1 MTWKSLKSLIV
12 ESTFKFKILFSIV
25 HVLIGRLNQRTS
37 KIVFISKL
45 LAIKLHDIVKDGLR
59 VASYELLVTSRKL
72 KSAS

>member
-25 HVLIGRLNQRTS
+25 HEQIGRLNQRTS

-45 LAIKLHDIVKDGLR
+45 LAIKFHDIVKDGLR
-59 VASYELLVTSRKL
+59 VASYELLVTSGKL

>member
-45 LAIKLHDIVKDGLR
+45 LAIKFHDIVKDGLR
-59 VASYELLVTSRKL
+59 VASYELLVTSGKL